1 MSWVHKIKSF
11 VYIVFIKKEPN
22 DLETAKVT
30 CDSLLR
36 LKFNFC
42 MTISRQKLSGQYD
55 LKFSYDYIIKNKT
68 KLAIGHFQK
77 NQKVLGLNFVFVIL
91 DCLKKKLF
99 G

>member
-11 VYIVFIKKEPN
+11 VYIVFIKKESN

-30 CDSLLR
+30 YDSLLR

-55 LKFSYDYIIKNKT
+55 LLFSYDYIIKT
-68 KLAIGHFQK
+68 KQ
-77 NQKVLGLNFVFVIL
+77 N
-91 DCLKKKLF
+91 
-99 G
+99 

>member
-11 VYIVFIKKEPN
+11 VYIVFIKKESN

-30 CDSLLR
+30 YDSLLR

-55 LKFSYDYIIKNKT
+55 FLFSYDYIIKT
-68 KLAIGHFQK
+68 KQ
-77 NQKVLGLNFVFVIL
+77 N
-91 DCLKKKLF
+91 
-99 G
+99 